1 MATKTT
7 TISVPQQLLVKGRDM
22 LHIFETMVDAFEV
35 LFVMEDLKPAARI
48 ELHENNYAAVRDFC
62 AAHGLNLELSF
73 FKILKP
79 DKNASNYD
87 PSNNVAAMVKPDHPD
102 KGHFFAY
109 VSKSADEAQK
119 ARFYEHICNDERLG
133 ELLGYPSC
141 CVKFY
146 KDNYEKAAQMHDDY
160 CFFSIA
166 NTKENPLFYTNNM
179 LRFFDVALVSHFPCS
194 FECVDS
200 LFQAKRRLEAIRRYN
215 PALADYVADVLR
227 GPVIAHAGTGIH
239 AIKGCRKKGDK
250 IFYKDVW
257 LTSPNPIH
265 NLLISGNNIQLV
277 HRNHV
282 KIFQNETLVHEQFG
296 NDVAAIEF
304 E

>member
-1 MATKTT
+1 MTARTT
-7 TISVPQQLLVKGRDM
+7 TVSVPQQLLFKGRDL

-35 LFVMEDLKPAARI
+35 LFVVEDLKPVARI
-48 ELHENNYAAVRDFC
+48 ELHENQYAAVRDFC
-62 AAHGLNLELSF
+62 TANGLSLELSF

-79 DKNASNYD
+79 DKNAPGFD
-87 PSNNVAAMVKPDHPD
+87 PLNHVAEMVPTDHQAP
-102 KGHFFAY
+102 GTFFAY
-109 VSKSADEAQK
+109 VSKSPEDAQH
-119 ARFYEHICNDERLG
+119 ARFYEHIRNDERFG
-133 ELLGYPSC
+133 ELLGYPAC

-146 KDNYEKAAQMHDDY
+146 KDNYAKAAELHDDY

-227 GPVIAHAGTGIH
+227 GPVIAHNGTGIH
-239 AIKGCRKKGDK
+239 AIKGCRKKDDR
-250 IFYKDVW
+250 IYYKDVW
-257 LTSPNPIH
+257 LTSPNPMH
-265 NLLISGNNIQLV
+265 NLLLSGNNVHLV

-282 KIFQNETLVHEQFG
+282 KIFHDDTLLHEAFG
-296 NDVAAIEF
+296 KDVAAIEF

>member
-1 MATKTT
+1 M
-7 TISVPQQLLVKGRDM
+7 
-22 LHIFETMVDAFEV
+22 
-35 LFVMEDLKPAARI
+35 
-48 ELHENNYAAVRDFC
+48 
-62 AAHGLNLELSF
+62 
-73 FKILKP
+73 
-79 DKNASNYD
+79 
-87 PSNNVAAMVKPDHPD
+87 
-102 KGHFFAY
+102 
-109 VSKSADEAQK
+109 
-119 ARFYEHICNDERLG
+119 
-133 ELLGYPSC
+133 
-141 CVKFY
+141 KFY

-179 LRFFDVALVSHFPCS
+179 LRFFDVTLLSHFPCS

-200 LFQAKRRLEAIRRYN
+200 LFQAKRRLETIRRYN

-227 GPVIAHAGTGIH
+227 GPVIAHTGTGIH

-257 LTSPNPIH
+257 LTSPNPMH

-282 KIFQNETLVHEQFG
+282 KIFQNETLVHEEFG
-296 NDVAAIEF
+296 KDVAAIEF